1 MMNWKDSSID
11 RVSGVD
17 RQMFRSL
24 CAAYIPRGCDGHGC
38 NGIR

>member
-17 RQMFRSL
+17 RQFRSL